1 MYYAVID
8 EEFCNVAYGARS
20 SKYNLK
26 NEIIQIGVILLD
38 DNYEEVDRFSSYVCP
53 KFGHV
58 DAFIKKLTGID
69 QYTASQGDYLEDVL
83 ERLKGW
89 LPVDTVMVSW
99 SLSDLHQLKKE
110 CEMKAINTEWLSDK
124 YDTWQ
129 DCQAEFSKK
138 VKGIKNKQYNLEEA
152 LCMSDVNIN
161 GNCHDGMD
169 DAYNTSQLLRKMRLE
184 PEFKPSRKYL
194 KADEESEG
202 VTFSLASLLNNIVL
216 AG

>member
-26 NEIIQIGVILLD
+26 NEIIQIGVVLLD
-38 DNYEEVDRFSSYVCP
+38 ENYEEVDRFSSYVCP